1 MMDNTRT
8 KVLSNLIWRMMERF
22 GAHGVTFIV
31 EIVLARLLDPK
42 VFGVLA
48 LVTVFTAILQVFVD
62 SGLGNAL
69 IQKKNADDLDFSSVF
84 FFNIATCIFLYIT
97 IYFSAPF
104 IAHYYEMEEL
114 VPIIRVMSVVIVIS
128 GVKNVQQAYVSKNL
142 MFKKFFF
149 STLGG
154 TIGAAVVGIA
164 MAYLGYGIWALV
176 FQNIFNQAID
186 TLILWMT
193 IKWRPKFVFS
203 WTRLKTLLKYGWK
216 LLMSSLLEVLANNIR
231 ALVIGKLYTAD
242 QLAFYNRGQQFPQL
256 IVANINSAIDSVL
269 FPVLSNAQDDLVK
282 VKRIT
287 RRAIKTSAYIMWP
300 CMVGIA
306 VCAEPL
312 VELLLTAKWLPCVP
326 FLRIYCVIFALYPI
340 HTANLNAIKA
350 CGRSDIYLRLEV
362 LKKITDFTL
371 LFIIMREGV
380 LAIAATTIVS
390 AIIAA
395 FINTHPNKKIIQY
408 GLLEQFKDVFPE
420 LIASIVMG
428 TLISLVLLLDLTPIT
443 TLVLQIIA
451 GFAIY
456 VIIGRVVGMESF
468 YYCLG
473 LVKDFFKR

>member
-1 MMDNTRT
+1 
-8 KVLSNLIWRMMERF
+8 MERF

-42 VFGVLA
+42 VFGILA

-69 IQKKNADDLDFSSVF
+69 IQKKEADDLDFSSVF
-84 FFNIATCIFLYIT
+84 FFNIAICVFLYIL
-97 IYFSAPF
+97 IFFSAPF
-104 IAHYYEMEEL
+104 IAHYYAMEEL
-114 VPIIRVMSVVIVIS
+114 TPIIRVMAIVIIIS
-128 GVKNVQQAYVSKNL
+128 GIKNVQQAYVSKNL

-154 TIGAAVVGIA
+154 TIGAAIVGIA

-203 WTRLKTLLKYGWK
+203 WNRLKSLLKYGWK
-216 LLMSSLLEVLANNIR
+216 LLMSSLLEVIANNIR
-231 ALVIGKLYTAD
+231 SLVIGKLYTAD

-256 IVANINSAIDSVL
+256 VVANINSAIDSVL
-269 FPVLSNAQDDLVK
+269 FPVLSSAQDDIAR

-312 VELLLTAKWLPCVP
+312 VELLLTEKWLPCVP
-326 FLRIYCVIFALYPI
+326 FLRIYCIIFALYPI

-350 CGRSDIYLRLEV
+350 CGRSDIYLKLEA
-362 LKKITDFTL
+362 LKKLSDFTL
-371 LFIIMREGV
+371 LFIVMREGV
-380 LAIAATTIVS
+380 LVIAATTIVS
-390 AIIAA
+390 AVIAA
-395 FINTHPNKKIIQY
+395 FINTHPNKKLIHY
-408 GLLEQFKDVFPE
+408 GLWKQFRDVLPE
-420 LIASIVMG
+420 LIASIAMG
-428 TLISLVLLLDLTPIT
+428 ASISLILLLNLNPIT
-443 TLVLQIIA
+443 TLILQIIV
-451 GFAIY
+451 GFAVY
-456 VIIGRVVGMESF
+456 VIIGRVIGMESF
-468 YYCLG
+468 NYCLG
-473 LVKDFFKR
+473 LIKDFFKR